1 MDLNVAAIV
10 RSEEISAG
18 LSRVCGDLDGT
29 NVEVQIGQ
37 LKDLGS
43 ATVPDSDVL
52 IVDVNTNDEADVGE
66 LARLMTQQF
75 AGRPVVATAADV
87 SIQDIQRLIR
97 LGVID
102 FLPQPISGA
111 DVTAALEHAVRRQA
125 QSAASESGSRGGQI
139 VAFLKGAGG
148 VGATT
153 LAVQMGCALATDRKA
168 TRPEFC
174 VLDFDIQF
182 GTAALYLDIMTAVEY
197 GDLVSAPE
205 RIDGELLRGLMG
217 HHGSGL
223 DVLGVP
229 ADVMPLDTL
238 TPEFVSAFLDV
249 ARREYSLTLLDLPI
263 AWSGSTFVALQAADL
278 VVVVTNLSVS
288 AVRQTR
294 RQLDTLQAHGLP
306 SDRIKVVLNRLDK
319 GSSGTVRAKEAQQA
333 LGHDFDYVI
342 ADDPKVVGEAT
353 NQGVFLAEIKKRSKV
368 EQSVRRMM
376 DRLKIDIESVKA
388 LEE

>member
-10 RSEEISAG
+10 RSEDVSAA
-18 LSRVCGDLDGT
+18 LNRVCNDLDGT
-29 NVEVQIGQ
+29 KVEVQIGR
-37 LKDLGS
+37 LKNLGS
-43 ATVPDSDVL
+43 VVLPDSDVL
-52 IVDVNTNDEADVGE
+52 IVDVDTNDEDDIAE
-66 LARLMTQQF
+66 LARLMTRQF
-75 AGRPVVATAADV
+75 AGRPVVATAAGV
-87 SIQDIQRLIR
+87 SIKDIQRLIR

-102 FLPQPISGA
+102 FLPQPISSA
-111 DVTAALEHAVRRQA
+111 DVTAALEHVVRRQA
-125 QSAASESGSRGGQI
+125 QSAAESGSTGGQI

-168 TRPEFC
+168 AKPEFC
-174 VLDFDIQF
+174 VVDFDIQF
-182 GTAALYLDIMTAVEY
+182 GTAALYLDLLPPIDY

-205 RIDGELLRGLMG
+205 RLDGELLRGLMG

-263 AWSGSTFVALQAADL
+263 AWSGSTYVALQAADL
-278 VVVVTNLSVS
+278 IVVVTNLSVT
-288 AVRQTR
+288 AVRQSR

-306 SDRIKVVLNRLDK
+306 ADRIKVVLNRFNK
-319 GSSGTVRAKEAQQA
+319 GGSGTVQAKEAQQA
-333 LGHDFDYVI
+333 LGHAFDYVI
-342 ADDPKVVGEAT
+342 VDDPKVVGEAT
-353 NQGVFLAEIKKRSKV
+353 NQGVFLSAIKKRSKV
-368 EQSVRRMM
+368 ERSVRRMM
-376 DRLKIDIESVKA
+376 DRVKADLESVKA